1 MNLPM
6 RLRSLFVATLLA
18 ASCGNDGT
26 TPVRFDGG
34 ALADVAVAQP
44 DGGATDTGPSLAE
57 TGAPSSTVLER
68 PPGLLPRPPL
78 SGLPDELK
86 PPR

>member
-1 MNLPM
+1 M
-6 RLRSLFVATLLA
+6 RLRLVFMAALVA

-34 ALADVAVAQP
+34 ALADGAPTDAPVAQP
-44 DGGATDTGPSLAE
+44 DGGAAPAEAGSPPSA
-57 TGAPSSTVLER
+57 VLER

>member
-1 MNLPM
+1 M
-6 RLRSLFVATLLA
+6 RLRLLFVATLLA

-26 TPVRFDGG
+26 RPIRFDGG
-34 ALADVAVAQP
+34 ALVDGATADVPVAQP
-44 DGGATDTGPSLAE
+44 DGGAAPAE
-57 TGAPSSTVLER
+57 AGSPSSAVLER

>member
-1 MNLPM
+1 M
-6 RLRSLFVATLLA
+6 RLRSLFVASLLA

-26 TPVRFDGG
+26 TPVRFDGDALVDG
-34 ALADVAVAQP
+34 APADAPVAQP
-44 DGGATDTGPSLAE
+44 DGGPPPVEAGSLPSAT
-57 TGAPSSTVLER
+57 LER

-78 SGLPDELK
+78 TGLPDELK